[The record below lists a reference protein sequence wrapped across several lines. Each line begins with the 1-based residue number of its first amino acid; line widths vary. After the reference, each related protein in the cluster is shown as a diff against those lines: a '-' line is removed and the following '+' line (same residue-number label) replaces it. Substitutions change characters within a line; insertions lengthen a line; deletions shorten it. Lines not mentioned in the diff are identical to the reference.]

1 MNRAQRRA
9 QNKQLPRAARPLT
22 PEQRQNALIRNGIT
36 PKDLETEYHD
46 GHKAGFYQGY
56 EAGSGF
62 YMRVCYAAAIR
73 AFSQADPD
81 YTVDKGVAFLRKLDE
96 LVLHE
101 FDTEAAANAA
111 FREAGVDISFKEHLT
126 PDRVS
131 EAHT

>member
-46 GHKAGFYQGY
+46 GHRAGFYQGY

-73 AFSQADPD
+73 AFSKQPD
-81 YTVDKGVAFLRKLDE
+81 YTVDKGVAFMRHLDE

-111 FREAGVDISFKEHLT
+111 FREAGIDISFKDPLSQ
-126 PDRVS
+126 DRIS
-131 EAHT
+131 EVHT